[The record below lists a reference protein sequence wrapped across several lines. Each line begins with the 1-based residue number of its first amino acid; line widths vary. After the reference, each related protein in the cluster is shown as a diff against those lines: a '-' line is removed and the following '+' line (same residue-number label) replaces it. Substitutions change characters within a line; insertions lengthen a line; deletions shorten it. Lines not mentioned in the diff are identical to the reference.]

1 MAREGLTHQAGVRR
15 IALSGLPLRQ
25 RDRIAADGRV
35 NVYSSATPV
44 TPGDVTD
51 NRANSSYENGQCDQE
66 CHNLTV
72 TYAHNN
78 SRCADQ
84 AWPSQRVL

>member
-1 MAREGLTHQAGVRR
+1 MAREGLAHQAGVRG

-35 NVYSSATPV
+35 NVYTSATPV

-51 NRANSSYENGQCDQE
+51 DRANRGDKNGQRDQD

-72 TYAHNN
+72 ACARHY
-78 SRCADQ
+78 SWCADQ
-84 AWPSQRVL
+84 AWPSKCFL